1 MRPSGC
7 PPEIEVALDERL
19 QAKVVGQRGRQQEPR
34 IGHQVVV
41 VKGRL
46 EPIGAVR

>member
-19 QAKVVGQRGRQQEPR
+19 QAEVVRQRSRQQEPR
-34 IGHQVVV
+34 IGHQPIV

-46 EPIGAVR
+46 EAIGAVR